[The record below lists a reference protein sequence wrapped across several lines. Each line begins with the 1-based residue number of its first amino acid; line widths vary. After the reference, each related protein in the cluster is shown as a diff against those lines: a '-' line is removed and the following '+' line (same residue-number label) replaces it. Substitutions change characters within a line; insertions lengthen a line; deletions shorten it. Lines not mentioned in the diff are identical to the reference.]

1 MSIPIRVSD
10 ELMEDAKQQI
20 KMSLRSVT
28 KQIEFWANIGKE
40 AEMNMTPADVAA
52 LVNGEVEI
60 KVLRKKSEPVDFDS
74 VFGEIES
81 DRKSGKIKDKVI
93 KDNIWYEEN
102 SKNPGMFFRMT
113 RDGGKTLGRF
123 IDGKFVPEKSHKQF
137 GWLGFR

>member
-10 ELMEDAKQQI
+10 ELMEDAKQQV

-40 AEMNMTPADVAA
+40 AEMNMTPADIAA

-60 KVLRKKSEPVDFDS
+60 KVLRKKSEPIDFEN
-74 VFGEIES
+74 VFSEIES
-81 DRKSGKIKDKVI
+81 DRKSGKIKEKVI

-102 SKNPGMFFRMT
+102 NKIPGMFFRMT
-113 RDGGKTLGRF
+113 KEGGKTLGKF
-123 IDGKFVPEKSHKQF
+123 VDGKFVPEKSHK
-137 GWLGFR
+137 

>member
-40 AEMNMTPADVAA
+40 AEMNMTPADIAA

-60 KVLRKKSEPVDFDS
+60 KVLRKKSEPIDFEN
-74 VFGEIES
+74 VFSEIES
-81 DRKSGKIKDKVI
+81 DRKSGKIKEKVI

-102 SKNPGMFFRMT
+102 NKIPGMFFRMT
-113 RDGGKTLGRF
+113 KEGGKTLGKF
-123 IDGKFVPEKSHKQF
+123 VDGKFVPEKSHK
-137 GWLGFR
+137 

>member
-10 ELMEDAKQQI
+10 ELMEDAKQQV

-40 AEMNMTPADVAA
+40 AEMNMTPADIAA

-60 KVLRKKSEPVDFDS
+60 KVLRKKSEPIDFEN

-81 DRKSGKIKDKVI
+81 DRKSGKIKEKVI

-102 SKNPGMFFRMT
+102 NKIPGMFFRMT
-113 RDGGKTLGRF
+113 KEGGKTLGKF
-123 IDGKFVPEKSHKQF
+123 VDGKFVPEKSHK
-137 GWLGFR
+137 

>member
-52 LVNGEVEI
+52 LVSGEVEI
-60 KVLRKKSEPVDFDS
+60 KILRKKSEPVDFDS

-102 SKNPGMFFRMT
+102 NKSPGMFFRMT
-113 RDGGKTLGRF
+113 KEGGKTLGRF
-123 IDGKFVPEKSHKQF
+123 IDGKFVIEKSHK
-137 GWLGFR
+137 

>member
-40 AEMNMTPADVAA
+40 AEMNMTPADIAA

-60 KVLRKKSEPVDFDS
+60 KVLRKKSEPIDFEN

-81 DRKSGKIKDKVI
+81 DRKSGKIK
-93 KDNIWYEEN
+93 
-102 SKNPGMFFRMT
+102 
-113 RDGGKTLGRF
+113 
-123 IDGKFVPEKSHKQF
+123 
-137 GWLGFR
+137 

>member
-40 AEMNMTPADVAA
+40 AEMNMTPADIAA

-60 KVLRKKSEPVDFDS
+60 KVLRKKSEPIDFEN

-81 DRKSGKIKDKVI
+81 DRKSGKIKEKVI

-102 SKNPGMFFRMT
+102 NKIPGMFFRMT
-113 RDGGKTLGRF
+113 KEGGKTLGKF
-123 IDGKFVPEKSHKQF
+123 VDGKFVPEKSHK
-137 GWLGFR
+137 

>member
-1 MSIPIRVSD
+1 
-10 ELMEDAKQQI
+10 MEDAKQQV

-40 AEMNMTPADVAA
+40 AEMNMTPADIAA

-60 KVLRKKSEPVDFDS
+60 KVLRKKSEPIDFEN

-81 DRKSGKIKDKVI
+81 DRKSGKIKEKVI

-102 SKNPGMFFRMT
+102 NKIPGMFFRMT
-113 RDGGKTLGRF
+113 KEGGKTLGKF
-123 IDGKFVPEKSHKQF
+123 VDGKFVPEKSHK
-137 GWLGFR
+137 